1 MKTITQKYRLLPMS
15 RKKKIEDTDAFKQ
28 HFECTKAFQIISNE
42 FCRIACQIHLPE
54 NAEFRNKKG
63 NPDFI
68 AMNKLVSR
76 FRTKKEGLDNLPE
89 FVYMK
94 KTKSGWKA
102 KKLHAN
108 RYMND
113 DGECYAYDIL
123 NNCSSRQLN
132 SIYKRFAISWFAK
145 GKKVNH
151 FYFENLAGLGWQKKV
166 CQRMPITPA
175 HICDGS
181 SISGDDYQLLINGE
195 KIKKNDIVK
204 ISSDDLD
211 NSNLLKSTLLSF
223 GTIKSP
229 LRLVLHRPFLGKLK
243 TLEVINQDGE
253 LYACFTIEVSE
264 DNKTPL
270 MKKKDIKNKVGLDFG
285 IKDHV
290 IDDGGIAYNFPKDK
304 KVEAKISELQ
314 VSLSGKKRGSNNYHK
329 LLKRINKLKT
339 AQTRRHDNLI
349 HNFTKSIVDQNDA
362 IAIEDYQVLGI
373 VEKTSSDK
381 SLTNKQKANTNK
393 KALEGG
399 IYSIKTQLEYKSS
412 LYGKHFK
419 KVDPAYTT
427 QDCSSCGYR
436 NAELTLDDREWTCP
450 ECGEHHDRD
459 QNASKNVLK
468 ASGF

>member
-1 MKTITQKYRLLPMS
+1 MKTITQKFRLLPIN
-15 RKKKIEDTDAFKQ
+15 RKQKIEDTDAFKQ
-28 HFECTKAFQIISNE
+28 FIEAKKAVQIIANE
-42 FCRIACQIHLPE
+42 FCRIASQIHRPE

-63 NPDFI
+63 NPNFT

-89 FVYMK
+89 FLYMK

-102 KKLHAN
+102 KRLHAN
-108 RYMND
+108 RYMNE

-123 NNCSSRQLN
+123 NNCSARQLN
-132 SIYKRFAISWFAK
+132 YVKDRFAESWFAK

-175 HICDGS
+175 HICDGN
-181 SISGDDYQLLINGE
+181 SISGDDYKLEINE
-195 KIKKNDIVK
+195 
-204 ISSDDLD
+204 DDP
-211 NSNLLKSTLLSF
+211 SKSKLLSF
-223 GTIKSP
+223 GAIKSP
-229 LRLVLHRPFLGKLK
+229 LRLVLHRPFLGKPK
-243 TLEVINQDGE
+243 TLEVIHQDGQ
-253 LYACFTIEVSE
+253 LYACFTIEISE

-270 MKKKDIKNKVGLDFG
+270 MKKKDIKNKIGLDFG

-290 IDDGGIAYNFPKDK
+290 IDNNGNAYNFPKDK
-304 KVEAKISELQ
+304 KVEAKISKLQ
-314 VSLSGKKRGSNNYHK
+314 ASLSNKKWGSNNYHK
-329 LLKRINKLKT
+329 LLKRLNKLKT
-339 AQTRRHDNLI
+339 AQTRRHDHEI

-362 IAIEDYQVLGI
+362 IAIEDYEVRGI

-381 SLTNKQKANTNK
+381 SLTNKQKANINK
-393 KALEGG
+393 KSLEGG

-419 KVDPAYTT
+419 KIDPAHTT

-436 NAELTLDDREWTCP
+436 NTELGLDDREWTCP

>member
-1 MKTITQKYRLLPMS
+1 MKTITQKCRLLPMN
-15 RKKKIEDTDAFKQ
+15 RKQKIEDTEAFKQ
-28 HFECTKAFQIISNE
+28 FTESTKAFQIIANE
-42 FCRIACQIHLPE
+42 YCRIASQIHRHE
-54 NAEFRNKKG
+54 NAQFRNKKG
-63 NPDFI
+63 NPDFT
-68 AMNKLVSR
+68 AMNKLVTK

-89 FVYMK
+89 FPYMK

-102 KKLHAN
+102 KRLHAN

-123 NNCSSRQLN
+123 NNCSSSQL
-132 SIYKRFAISWFAK
+132 SYIKYRVKSAWYSK
-145 GKKVNH
+145 DKKVNH

-166 CQRMPITPA
+166 CQRMPVTPS
-175 HICDGS
+175 HICDRN
-181 SISGDDYQLLINGE
+181 SISGNDYKLEINE
-195 KIKKNDIVK
+195 
-204 ISSDDLD
+204 D
-211 NSNLLKSTLLSF
+211 NPSKSKLLSF
-223 GTIKSP
+223 GKIKSP
-229 LRLVLHRPFLGKLK
+229 LRLVLHRPFLGKPK
-243 TLEVINQDGE
+243 TLEVIYENGE
-253 LYACFTIEVSE
+253 LYACFTIEISE

-270 MKKKDIKNKVGLDFG
+270 MKKKDIKNKIGLDFG

-290 IDDGGIAYNFPKDK
+290 IDNNGNAYNFPKDK
-304 KVEAKISELQ
+304 KVEAKISKLQ
-314 VSLSGKKRGSNNYHK
+314 ASLSKKKWGSNNYHK

-339 AQTRRHDNLI
+339 AQTRRHDHEI

-362 IAIEDYQVLGI
+362 IAIEDYEVRGI

-381 SLTNKQKANTNK
+381 SLTNKQKANINK
-393 KALEGG
+393 KSLEGG
-399 IYSIKTQLEYKSS
+399 IYSIKEQLEYKSS

-419 KVDPAYTT
+419 KIDPAHTT

-436 NAELTLDDREWTCP
+436 NTELGLDDREWTCP

>member
-1 MKTITQKYRLLPMS
+1 
-15 RKKKIEDTDAFKQ
+15 
-28 HFECTKAFQIISNE
+28 
-42 FCRIACQIHLPE
+42 
-54 NAEFRNKKG
+54 
-63 NPDFI
+63 
-68 AMNKLVSR
+68 
-76 FRTKKEGLDNLPE
+76 
-89 FVYMK
+89 
-94 KTKSGWKA
+94 
-102 KKLHAN
+102 
-108 RYMND
+108 
-113 DGECYAYDIL
+113 
-123 NNCSSRQLN
+123 
-132 SIYKRFAISWFAK
+132 
-145 GKKVNH
+145 
-151 FYFENLAGLGWQKKV
+151 
-166 CQRMPITPA
+166 
-175 HICDGS
+175 
-181 SISGDDYQLLINGE
+181 LINGE

-223 GTIKSP
+223 GGIKSP

-290 IDDGGIAYNFPKDK
+290 SDDSGNAYNFPKDK

-314 VSLSGKKRGSNNYHK
+314 VSLSRKKWGSNNYHK

-339 AQTRRHDNLI
+339 AETRRHDHAI

-362 IAIEDYQVLGI
+362 IAIEDYEVIGI

-399 IYSIKTQLEYKSS
+399 IHSIKTQLEYKSS

-436 NAELTLDDREWTCP
+436 NTELTLDDREWTCP

>member
-1 MKTITQKYRLLPMS
+1 MN
-15 RKKKIEDTDAFKQ
+15 RKKKIEDTDASKQ
-28 HFECTKAFQIISNE
+28 HFECTKAFQIIANE

-63 NPDFI
+63 NPDFV

-89 FVYMK
+89 FLYMK
-94 KTKSGWKA
+94 KTKSGYKA
-102 KKLHAN
+102 KRLHAN

-132 SIYKRFAISWFAK
+132 SVHKRFTGSWFTK

-151 FYFENLAGLGWQKKV
+151 FYFENLAGLGWQKKI

-204 ISSDDLD
+204 ISPDDLD

-264 DNKTPL
+264 DNKTSL

-290 IDDGGIAYNFPKDK
+290 IDDSGNAYNFLKDK

-314 VSLSGKKRGSNNYHK
+314 VSLSRKKWGSNNYHK
-329 LLKRINKLKT
+329 ELKRINKLKT
-339 AQTRRHDNLI
+339 AQTRRHNYAI

-362 IAIEDYQVLGI
+362 IAIEDYEVLGI

-419 KVDPAYTT
+419 KVNPAYTT

-436 NAELTLDDREWTCP
+436 NTELTLDDREWTCP

-459 QNASKNVLK
+459 QNASKNILK